1 MNRFLPDSA
10 SEISVDVDLP
20 LGRVLNKYVA
30 TDQTEISVD
39 LGDVVCIVQTLED
52 GWLFV
57 GLSVGRGVMLMCLDG
72 QVGPR
77 CNSELDVDCAQQSL
91 FSVKIQK
98 KVPRRHC
105 RCL

>member
-39 LGDVVCIVQTLED
+39 TGDVVCIVQTLED
-52 GWLFV
+52 GLFFLLV
-57 GLSVGRGVMLMCLDG
+57 CRWS
-72 QVGPR
+72 
-77 CNSELDVDCAQQSL
+77 
-91 FSVKIQK
+91 KT
-98 KVPRRHC
+98 HC
-105 RCL
+105 